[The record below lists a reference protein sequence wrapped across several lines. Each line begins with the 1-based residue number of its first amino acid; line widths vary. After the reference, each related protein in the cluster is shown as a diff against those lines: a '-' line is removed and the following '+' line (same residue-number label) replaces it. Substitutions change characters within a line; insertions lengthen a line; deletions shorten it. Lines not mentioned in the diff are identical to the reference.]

1 MSNTQGI
8 LFVDD
13 EEQTRK
19 MFEKLVSRYFT
30 VYTAESISEAKNIL
44 KSSNE
49 YIGVLI
55 TDQRMPGGL
64 GVELLQY
71 VKEEYPNIIRLLTTA
86 YSDLGDAIDAVNTGE
101 IFRYI
106 TKPWHADELL
116 IDLKL
121 AMSFFELERDKS
133 QLIAE
138 KLNVHNK
145 QHIMAIIR
153 NLLALEK
160 MHPQFANIPHAML
173 SLLSQVQLHTLYPKI
188 ELDMNNFWD
197 SEISLCQ
204 NIGDLLQQIELLLVH
219 YDGNSD
225 VISESMAT
233 NESFWTELKENIS
246 ANSNDNSGL
255 LTSLCGE
262 LFDVSSTTINTDEN
276 AIYIQST
283 NGQHILHPETHYI
296 RIIANLAVLFIICYH
311 HNYSVHI
318 EYNQSM
324 MHSIELRK
332 LSTGALRNL
341 SGDKWMEDIFIL
353 QN

>member
-1 MSNTQGI
+1 MNNTQGI

-30 VYTAESISEAKNIL
+30 VYTAENVSEAKNIL
-44 KSSNE
+44 ETSAE
-49 YIGVLI
+49 HIGVLI

-71 VKEEYPNIIRLLTTA
+71 VKEEYPDIIRLLTTA

-133 QLIAE
+133 QLIEE

-204 NIGDLLQQIELLLVH
+204 NIGDLLQKIGWLLVH

-225 VISESMAT
+225 VISENMS
-233 NESFWTELKENIS
+233 NNQSFWSQLKQN
-246 ANSNDNSGL
+246 NSTNSDTNSGL
-255 LTSLCGE
+255 LMSLCTE
-262 LFDVSSTTINTDEN
+262 LFDVDSTTMNTDESV
-276 AIYIQST
+276 IHIQST
-283 NGQHILHPETHYI
+283 GEQHILHPETHYMG
-296 RIIANLAVLFIICYH
+296 IIANLAGLFVICYH

-318 EYNQSM
+318 EYNQGM
-324 MHSIELRK
+324 MSSLELRK
-332 LSTGALRNL
+332 ISEGALRNL